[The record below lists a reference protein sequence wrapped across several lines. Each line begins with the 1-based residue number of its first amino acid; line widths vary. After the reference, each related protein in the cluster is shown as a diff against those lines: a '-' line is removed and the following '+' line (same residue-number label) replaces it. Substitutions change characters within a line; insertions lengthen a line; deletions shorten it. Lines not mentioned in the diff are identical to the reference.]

1 MSLTGGSAIQQAL
14 LLLGVYDPGETPST
28 SEQNQDLLILNEML
42 LGWFNEQ
49 KLSIGILLQ
58 EQINSGGIF
67 IAEQNRAIAPL
78 STSFVLAGGTYT
90 PPTYTAGSFTFA
102 SAPAFP
108 DLTTAQ
114 TFPPGYDYAIV
125 TGLAVALLPQYGNAV
140 TADPQQIA
148 MNAKIALAKA
158 NPIPGAVPVPASGG
172 DQPIPP
178 PIASASQ
185 TP

>member
-78 STSFVLAGGTYT
+78 STSFV
-90 PPTYTAGSFTFA
+90 
-102 SAPAFP
+102 
-108 DLTTAQ
+108 
-114 TFPPGYDYAIV
+114 
-125 TGLAVALLPQYGNAV
+125 
-140 TADPQQIA
+140 
-148 MNAKIALAKA
+148 
-158 NPIPGAVPVPASGG
+158 
-172 DQPIPP
+172 
-178 PIASASQ
+178 
-185 TP
+185 